1 MNLKVDSLILS
12 TQSLQTFSL
21 LPKTKNMKYCAFLRG
36 VNVKGT
42 NMKMADVC
50 QVFKEAGMVDVN
62 SVLASGNIIF
72 SSEKNAAELKKIL
85 EKAMSDH
92 FSYEA
97 FLFIKSQDETQVF
110 WNSIPFEKN
119 EDLHIYAFVGNP
131 GVENVLMA
139 EFEAASKTENE
150 KAEIVEEIFYWQVPK
165 GNTLDSSFGKVL
177 GKKSLKDQFTSRNMN
192 TFEKI
197 LKKMSS

>member
-1 MNLKVDSLILS
+1 
-12 TQSLQTFSL
+12 
-21 LPKTKNMKYCAFLRG
+21 MKYCAFLRG

-50 QVFKEAGMVDVN
+50 QVFKDAGMKDVS
-62 SVLASGNIIF
+62 SVLASGNIVF
-72 SSEKNAAELKKIL
+72 SSDKNALDLKKIL

-97 FLFIKSQDETQVF
+97 FLFIKSQEEAQIF

-119 EDLHIYAFVGNP
+119 DDLHIYGFVGNH
-131 GVENVLMA
+131 GVETVLMG
-139 EFEAASKTENE
+139 EFEVASKTENE
-150 KAEIVEEIFYWQVPK
+150 KAEIINEIFYWQIPK

-177 GKKSLKDQFTSRNMN
+177 GKKSLKDQFTSRNVN

-197 LKKMSS
+197 LKKMS

>member
-1 MNLKVDSLILS
+1 
-12 TQSLQTFSL
+12 
-21 LPKTKNMKYCAFLRG
+21 MKYCAFLRG

-50 QVFKEAGMVDVN
+50 QVFKDAGMQDVS
-62 SVLASGNIIF
+62 SVLASGNIVF
-72 SSEKNAAELKKIL
+72 SSDKNAGDLKGIL
-85 EKAMSDH
+85 EKAMSEH

-97 FLFIKSQDETQVF
+97 FLFVKSKEETEVF

-119 EDLHIYAFVGNP
+119 DDLHIYAFVGNN
-131 GVENVLMA
+131 GVENVLMS
-139 EFEAASKTENE
+139 EFEAASKTEHE
-150 KAEIVEEIFYWQVPK
+150 KAEIVGELFYWQILK

-177 GKKSLKDQFTSRNMN
+177 GKKSLKDQFTSRNIN

-197 LKKMSS
+197 LKKMV